1 MHFIPVRTHQV
12 DGELG
17 RVGWPSRGGSV
28 ESDIVRIMTVAGKV
42 VAPAAAAQR
51 LARGQCSRTSPCA
64 LARYMAR
71 RLALLALL
79 ACAVAVVVHR
89 PHYSSENSDSASFDP
104 FAMWDD
110 YDSYESVRPP
120 RLNKTSAK
128 VILRGKLPKVNVT
141 VKTAKGQN
149 KKNIIKSTTINIQS
163 HANFIMTKK
172 PTVISVSVKNPAIK
186 VQQSSEDEYEW
197 MEESS
202 MVQVS
207 KPSPK
212 RPSTTRRPST
222 TQRRTTTTRRPTT
235 RRSTTRRTTKPINKT
250 QNKKIACLPK
260 NPGWLSTYFKDNKLK
275 SSSKKPSNSGWFLGR
290 FNCELFIIQ
299 KSIER
304 SHFY

>member
-1 MHFIPVRTHQV
+1 MR
-12 DGELG
+12 
-17 RVGWPSRGGSV
+17 RR
-28 ESDIVRIMTVAGKV
+28 R
-42 VAPAAAAQR
+42 QR
-51 LARGQCSRTSPCA
+51 FARGQCSRTSPCA

-89 PHYSSENSDSASFDP
+89 PHYSTENSESASFDP
-104 FAMWDD
+104 FFMWDE
-110 YDSYESVRPP
+110 YDSYETVRPP

-149 KKNIIKSTTINIQS
+149 KKNIIKSTTINIES

-172 PTVISVSVKNPAIK
+172 PVVSVSVKGPAK
-186 VQQSSEDEYEW
+186 VAPASSEVEDEYEW
-197 MEESS
+197 VEESS

-222 TQRRTTTTRRPTT
+222 VRPRTTTTATTT
-235 RRSTTRRTTKPINKT
+235 RRSTTRRYTTRRTIKPKPIKNS
-250 QNKKIACLPK
+250 QNKKITCLPK
-260 NPGWLSTYFKDNKLK
+260 NSGWLSTYFKGNNNRKKNSNK
-275 SSSKKPSNSGWFLGR
+275 PPNSGWFLGR
-290 FNCELFIIQ
+290 FICV
-299 KSIER
+299 
-304 SHFY
+304 Y